1 MSLDGGRQLST
12 SRPISSSSSVSLDGG
27 RQLSAAHPTSDG
39 GGVANMVLMPSAGL
53 LLRDYVHRCLY
64 DRADG
69 YFEQAEAGVGA

>member
-1 MSLDGGRQLST
+1 
-12 SRPISSSSSVSLDGG
+12 
-27 RQLSAAHPTSDG
+27 
-39 GGVANMVLMPSAGL
+39 MVLMPSAGL